1 MYLFPKLTIISGI
14 AGKRMAGS
22 KIKLSMS
29 FIALDQILEPNVDY
43 NKNSY
48 YMNSKY
54 VWINIMRMVITSKVK
69 DVNLWLSYREERLLT
84 ISKFATNIWE
94 YVETGGSNVTA
105 ITFDVIDEKQ
115 MYLALND
122 EMVKSEMLRH
132 GVLPETIL
140 SFKQKL

>member
-1 MYLFPKLTIISGI
+1 MVLLEKEWLEAKLNYLCHSWHL
-14 AGKRMAGS
+14 
-22 KIKLSMS
+22 IKYYILYHTY
-29 FIALDQILEPNVDY
+29 QILEPNVDY
-43 NKNSY
+43 NENSY
-48 YMNSKY
+48 YINSKY

-94 YVETGGSNVTA
+94 YVESGGSNVTA

-140 SFKQKL
+140 SFKQKV

>member
-1 MYLFPKLTIISGI
+1 
-14 AGKRMAGS
+14 
-22 KIKLSMS
+22 
-29 FIALDQILEPNVDY
+29 
-43 NKNSY
+43 
-48 YMNSKY
+48 
-54 VWINIMRMVITSKVK
+54 MRMVITSKVK

-94 YVETGGSNVTA
+94 YVESGGSNVTA

-132 GVLPETIL
+132 GVLAETIL
-140 SFKQKL
+140 SFKQKV